1 MKYATLIF
9 LLVSTITNA
18 QEQTS
23 DQGTSV
29 NTGIVESAER
39 VALQESSGA
48 GGAVVGAA
56 IGYNVGSGK
65 SSSKK
70 RRHAIIGG
78 SIGAAATAKDPTEG
92 MKYTVKFLD
101 GSTISLVSDQFEI
114 KIGDCVSVEQVKDTA
129 NIRHQDPAACNP
141 DVKEAVTELQ
151 DELIEDANECAAAK
165 QELSNAETMEAVEI
179 ATAKARI
186 LCN

>member
-1 MKYATLIF
+1 MKYLTLIF
-9 LLVSTITNA
+9 LLVPMTTNILA
-18 QEQTS
+18 QTS
-23 DQGTSV
+23 DQSTSV
-29 NTGIVESAER
+29 NIGVVESAER
-39 VALQESSGA
+39 VALQQSSGA
-48 GGAVVGAA
+48 GGALVGAA
-56 IGYNVGSGK
+56 IGYNLGSGK

-78 SIGAAATAKDPTEG
+78 SIGARASAKDPTEG

-141 DVKEAVTELQ
+141 DVKEAVAELQ

-165 QELSNAETMEAVEI
+165 QELLDATTMEAVEI
-179 ATAKARI
+179 ATAKAKI

>member
-1 MKYATLIF
+1 MNYVSLVFIFVFTATN
-9 LLVSTITNA
+9 VMAQSSGQSTT
-18 QEQTS
+18 
-23 DQGTSV
+23 V
-29 NTGIVESAER
+29 NIGVVESAER

-48 GGAVVGAA
+48 GGALVGAA
-56 IGYNVGSGK
+56 IGYNAGSGK

-141 DVKEAVTELQ
+141 DVKEAVSELQ